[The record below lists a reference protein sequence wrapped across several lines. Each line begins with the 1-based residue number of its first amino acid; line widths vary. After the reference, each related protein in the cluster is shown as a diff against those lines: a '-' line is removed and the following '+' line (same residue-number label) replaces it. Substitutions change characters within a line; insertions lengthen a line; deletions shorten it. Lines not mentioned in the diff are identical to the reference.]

1 MLLHSLVESETAS
14 VTAVF
19 TDSKH
24 TARVGRTASQH
35 LPQRHKHHH
44 LQILSSS
51 SPQLQISQCHTSA
64 CKAIPAGLLGDR
76 FDAGSAEP
84 TCCGK
89 QPKGSGQRRFY
100 IPEHFPPGAFQ
111 PSHRSGVVSGHLSQ
125 QGPQTTSLRSFWW
138 ASVALTC
145 LRFLPQL
152 LLSKAQF

>member
-1 MLLHSLVESETAS
+1 MLLHSLVESETAF

-35 LPQRHKHHH
+35 LPQRRKHHH

-51 SPQLQISQCHTSA
+51 SPQLQISQCHTST
-64 CKAIPAGLLGDR
+64 CKAIPAGLLG
-76 FDAGSAEP
+76 DAGSAEP

-89 QPKGSGQRRFY
+89 QPKGSGQLRFY

-111 PSHRSGVVSGHLSQ
+111 PSHQSGVASGHLSQ
-125 QGPQTTSLRSFWW
+125 TISLGSFWW

-145 LRFLPQL
+145 LGFLPQL
-152 LLSKAQF
+152 FLSKAQF